1 MTAKFDE
8 AWLERAIKLEDEA
21 NCDIEAGLDL
31 GQYLGQYIAK
41 TQSYVSREKL
51 MSVLQ
56 EELGTILSR
65 EDLEII
71 ADATQNYISKHIK
84 EKYHSSE
91 IAS

>member
-56 EELGTILSR
+56 EELGTIL
-65 EDLEII
+65 
-71 ADATQNYISKHIK
+71 
-84 EKYHSSE
+84 
-91 IAS
+91 